1 MEGKKFQR
9 RREDFTCE
17 WCGAQVRGTGYTDH
31 CPNCLCSRHV
41 DNNPGDRASDCNGKM
56 VAARAEYQSGEFM
69 ISYRCL
75 ACGKGSRVRAAEGDN
90 RELLMRL
97 ASPPKK

>member
-1 MEGKKFQR
+1 MGEEVNMAIIQLNGDKQNFILDKK
-9 RREDFTCE
+9 DFK
-17 WCGAQVRGTGYTDH
+17 TGSKGYY
-31 CPNCLCSRHV
+31 S
-41 DNNPGDRASDCNGKM
+41 NGKM

-75 ACGKGSRVRAAEGDN
+75 ACGKCSRVRAAEGDN